1 MIAIIIIL
9 IMLNSSANA
18 QTFDDLVRSGYT
30 AYSVDQ
36 IEEAREILEDMQAEY
51 PNTHLGQ
58 LLQIL
63 VEIKEGNNIKAE
75 RLLVELDNSC
85 DINSFSC
92 DSPSVHII
100 AQLIKCRL
108 LNSEPDFRLA
118 DKMITD
124 MFNNLYKDCYES
136 QIDIYIRNE
145 DPAMACQ
152 ASDEYIRVSGGGD
165 LSQDITLKCF
175 IVYYSSFRNEDARR
189 LWGQLSSDNKE
200 SLRKQFGRIEF

>member
-1 MIAIIIIL
+1 MITIL
-9 IMLNSSANA
+9 ILLLVLNSSADA
-18 QTFDDLVRSGYT
+18 ETLDDLVRSGYT
-30 AYSVDQ
+30 AYSIDQ
-36 IEEAREILEDMQAEY
+36 IEEAREILEELEMEY
-51 PNTHLGQ
+51 PDSHIGM

-63 VEIKEGNNIKAE
+63 VEIEEGNNTKAK
-75 RLLVELDNSC
+75 RLLIEFSNSC
-85 DINSFSC
+85 NINSSSC

-124 MFNNLYKDCYES
+124 LFNNLYMDCYES
-136 QIDIYIRNE
+136 QIDIYIKNE

-152 ASDEYIRVSGGGD
+152 ASDEYIRVSGGN

-189 LWGQLSSDNKE
+189 LWGQLSSDNKGL
-200 SLRKQFGRIEF
+200 LRKKFGRIEF